1 MRLKSVLKLSS
12 FDRAEARLK
21 RIKGELLPLPYLI
34 VDTKIVAGILGVTRR
49 DVIELVRL
57 GVLRPCGGKAEGI
70 GNQELYFSRHTVE
83 KRETFVSTCTEEFRN
98 LVTCYEA
105 SKIAGSRS

>member
-21 RIKGELLPLPYLI
+21 RIKGGLLPLPYLI

-57 GVLRPCGGKAEGI
+57 GVLRPYGGKAEAI

-83 KRETFVSTCTEEFRN
+83 KRKTF
-98 LVTCYEA
+98 
-105 SKIAGSRS
+105 G